1 MEAATGALCSVALAA
16 LGGLIGKNANR
27 IKGDEFEMVGCL
39 GRSAGWFL
47 GNSCIKYMDMMTW
60 LLFFSF
66 RDQHKLASLGDVV
79 FRFLCDVFQVKICSY
94 HDVYQ
99 LFCVK
104 LPCHNQGWFGVFL
117 FSWLVLTKWAKM
129 QQKMNLVK
137 L

>member
-39 GRSAGWFL
+39 GCLAGWFL
-47 GNSCIKYMDMMTW
+47 GNTCIKYMDMMTW

-66 RDQHKLASLGDVV
+66 RDQHKLVLPMVHHWGMSFFGFL
-79 FRFLCDVFQVKICSY
+79 RFFQVMIGSY

-104 LPCHNQGWFGVFL
+104 LPCHNQG
-117 FSWLVLTKWAKM
+117 
-129 QQKMNLVK
+129 
-137 L
+137 